1 MQVLWYR
8 VWCKS
13 GARWATLKTEMGS
26 DGMMERWNDGGKKPK
41 SWKIERRKITR
52 NPKTVSES
60 WKITRLDF
68 LRSLVSGLP
77 SLRRWLQPTFP
88 CLSDWCYFDSALQMA
103 LEIIGTHPVTSVL
116 DILLWF
122 VEPIKGRFPKKM
134 FGNTTTPRIKIGLQC
149 VLMVLWLVL
158 FH

>member
-1 MQVLWYR
+1 MWMFVIVASADFVLWHR
-8 VWCKS
+8 ADHKTCIVPL
-13 GARWATLKTEMGS
+13 TLMPQLGLSLMPEGQTFWFHAYS
-26 DGMMERWNDGGKKPK
+26 
-41 SWKIERRKITR
+41 
-52 NPKTVSES
+52 
-60 WKITRLDF
+60 RLDF
-68 LRSLVSGLP
+68 RCSLMSGLT
-77 SLRRWLQPTFP
+77 SLRRWLQPTFA
-88 CLSDWCYFDSALQMA
+88 CLSDWCYFDSALQMS